1 MENGIFE
8 DHDASHSKYFQ
19 NFKKWFFS
27 LGGLRETLEREMVKI
42 SEMST
47 ICKIKV
53 KIRFFE
59 KKHDGFHFLDL
70 KVFLA
75 QLGRLRETLKR
86 KQANFANWQTGIF
99 SKNQ

>member
-59 KKHDGFHFLDL
+59 KNMMAFIF
-70 KVFLA
+70 F
-75 QLGRLRETLKR
+75 RFES
-86 KQANFANWQTGIF
+86 IF
-99 SKNQ
+99 SSVGSIEGDPKKKTGKFCKLANRHF